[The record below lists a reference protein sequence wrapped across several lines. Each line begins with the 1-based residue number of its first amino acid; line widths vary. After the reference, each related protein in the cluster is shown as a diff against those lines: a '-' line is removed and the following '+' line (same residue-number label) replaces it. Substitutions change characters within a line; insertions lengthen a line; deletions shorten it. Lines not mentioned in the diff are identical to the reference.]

1 MRSAACQFLPG
12 HLKLTPKTMS
22 LNILIVDDS
31 AAMRSI
37 IQKTLQLSG
46 LPIGELYQA
55 KNGAEGLQMLDENW
69 VDLALVDINMP
80 VMNGE
85 TMINQVRENP
95 DTAELPIVVVSTES
109 SDVRIAR
116 LREKQVEFIHKP
128 FAPEDLR
135 QTVYKITGAEY
146 EASAISSVDSDF

>member
-1 MRSAACQFLPG
+1 
-12 HLKLTPKTMS
+12 MS

-37 IQKTLQLSG
+37 IRKTLQLSG

-55 KNGAEGLQMLDENW
+55 KNGAEGLQMLNENW
-69 VDLALVDINMP
+69 IDLALVDINMP
-80 VMNGE
+80 VMSGE
-85 TMINQVRENP
+85 TMINHVRENP

-116 LREKQVEFIHKP
+116 LREKHVEFIHKP

-135 QTVYKITGAEY
+135 QTVYNITGVEY
-146 EASAISSVDSDF
+146 ETSPISGIDSDF

>member
-1 MRSAACQFLPG
+1 M
-12 HLKLTPKTMS
+12 KTMS
-22 LNILIVDDS
+22 FNILIVDDS

-37 IQKTLQLSG
+37 IQKTLRLSG
-46 LPIGELYQA
+46 LPLGELYQA
-55 KNGAEGLQMLDENW
+55 ENGAVALQMLEENW

-85 TMINQVRENP
+85 AMINRVRANP
-95 DTAELPIVVVSTES
+95 DTADLPIVVVSTES
-109 SDVRIAR
+109 SEARIAQ

-135 QTVYKITGAEY
+135 QTVFNLTGVDY
-146 EASAISSVDSDF
+146 GTSSLSSGDCDF